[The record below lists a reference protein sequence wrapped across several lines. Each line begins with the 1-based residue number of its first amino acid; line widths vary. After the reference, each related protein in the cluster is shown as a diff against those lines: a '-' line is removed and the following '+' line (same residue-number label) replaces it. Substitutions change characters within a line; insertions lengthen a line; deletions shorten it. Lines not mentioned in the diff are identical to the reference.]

1 MYNNICT
8 INNRQGFKIMIKLSL
23 LIFLTLG
30 FEQPDTLVIRKKFDQ
45 LKSKGTAERVIAVND
60 GTKTTFFKRKFEL
73 VSYNIE
79 TTSTGNKV
87 IPYFA
92 VIKFRAKVK
101 TSKEFETTELASNS
115 VLDNE
120 SESFLQWQAI
130 YRLVKENW
138 ALENIVYRSSNGEVF
153 GDLKNTTDAKH
164 FIYDWFN
171 ALDGY

>member
-79 TTSTGNKV
+79 TTSTGNKI

>member
-8 INNRQGFKIMIKLSL
+8 INNRQGFKIMIKISL

>member
-1 MYNNICT
+1 M
-8 INNRQGFKIMIKLSL
+8 GGIMIKISL
-23 LIFLTLG
+23 FVFMVLG
-30 FEQPDTLVIRKKFDQ
+30 FEEPDTSVLRKKFDQ
-45 LKSKGTAERVIAVND
+45 LKTKGTAERVIALKD

-79 TTSTGNKV
+79 TTSTGNKI

-101 TSKEFETTELASNS
+101 TSKEFETTELASNAI
-115 VLDNE
+115 LINE

-164 FIYDWFN
+164 FIFDWFN

>member
-1 MYNNICT
+1 M
-8 INNRQGFKIMIKLSL
+8 MIKISL
-23 LIFLTLG
+23 FICLVLG
-30 FEQPDTLVIRKKFDQ
+30 FEQPDTSVIRKKFDQ
-45 LKSKGTAERVIAVND
+45 LKSNGTAERVIAVND

-73 VSYNIE
+73 VSYNIDI
-79 TTSTGNKV
+79 TSTGNKV

-101 TSKEFETTELASNS
+101 TSKEFDSPELASNS

-153 GDLKNTTDAKH
+153 GDLKNTTNAKH

>member
-1 MYNNICT
+1 MVN
-8 INNRQGFKIMIKLSL
+8 LSL
-23 LIFLTLG
+23 LVLLTLG
-30 FEQPDTLVIRKKFDQ
+30 FEQPDTSVIRKKFDL
-45 LKSKGTAERVIAVND
+45 LKTKGTAERVISVND

-73 VSYNIE
+73 VSYNIDIS
-79 TTSTGNKV
+79 STGNKV

-101 TSKEFETTELASNS
+101 TSKEFDSTELASNS

-120 SESFLQWQAI
+120 AESFLQWQAI

>member
-1 MYNNICT
+1 
-8 INNRQGFKIMIKLSL
+8 MIKISL
-23 LIFLTLG
+23 LVLLTLG
-30 FEQPDTLVIRKKFDQ
+30 FEQPDTTIIRKKFDQ
-45 LKSKGTAERVIAVND
+45 LKSKGTSERVIAVND
-60 GTKTTFFKRKFEL
+60 GTKTIFFKRKFEL
-73 VSYNIE
+73 VSFNIE

-92 VIKFRAKVK
+92 VIKFRAKIK

-115 VLDNE
+115 LLDNE

-164 FIYDWFN
+164 FIFDWFN

>member
-1 MYNNICT
+1 MINIV
-8 INNRQGFKIMIKLSL
+8 L
-23 LIFLTLG
+23 LTCMALA
-30 FEQPDTLVIRKKFDQ
+30 FEQPDTTVVRKKFDQ
-45 LKSKGTAERVIAVND
+45 LKIKGTAERVIAVND

-79 TTSTGNKV
+79 TTSTGNKI

-101 TSKEFETTELASNS
+101 ISKEFETTELASNA
-115 VLDNE
+115 VLNNE